1 MTQTVRYRPSEN
13 RAGLP
18 AKRRWGLVDRGGE
31 TGRCYGGVSVGF
43 QGIGRTITSS
53 IWRRIRMGTAASG
66 DAGSPIVRRPE
77 GHLEASAHT
86 MRPIITAGISCFLVL
101 IGCTHVRPTVPGA
114 APTEPERAA
123 STVPASGSATPP
135 SGTALPAPKTT
146 AQSAAAAAGSSSQ
159 SGAGGS
165 SRPKPK
171 PSTLKSPGNAP
182 AAAAGSPAA
191 AAKPTAAPA
200 GDTSARQSTPSA
212 PALDLGA
219 LEQRLKETRAIGLFT
234 KLSLKNQVD
243 DLLNQFRAFH
253 GRQGAASLAELRQ
266 RYDLL
271 LLKVLSLLQ
280 DGDPALAAAISSSR
294 EALWGILADPVKFRQ
309 TVT

>member
-1 MTQTVRYRPSEN
+1 
-13 RAGLP
+13 
-18 AKRRWGLVDRGGE
+18 
-31 TGRCYGGVSVGF
+31 
-43 QGIGRTITSS
+43 
-53 IWRRIRMGTAASG
+53 
-66 DAGSPIVRRPE
+66 
-77 GHLEASAHT
+77 
-86 MRPIITAGISCFLVL
+86 MRPLILAGIPCFLVL
-101 IGCTHVRPTVPGA
+101 IGCTHVGPTAPTEPERAASQTVPAA

-123 STVPASGSATPP
+123 SQTVPA
-135 SGTALPAPKTT
+135 SGTALPAPTGPATT
-146 AQSAAAAAGSSSQ
+146 AQSAP
-159 SGAGGS
+159 AGGS

-171 PSTLKSPGNAP
+171 PSTVKSPANA

-191 AAKPTAAPA
+191 AAKPAAPA
-200 GDTSARQSTPSA
+200 SDTSARQSTPSA

-253 GRQGAASLAELRQ
+253 GRQGATSLAELRQ

-280 DGDPALAAAISSSR
+280 DGDPALATAISSSR
-294 EALWGILADPVKFRQ
+294 EALWGILADPIKFRQ

>member
-1 MTQTVRYRPSEN
+1 MQLPGPC
-13 RAGLP
+13 AGYVP
-18 AKRRWGLVDRGGE
+18 
-31 TGRCYGGVSVGF
+31 
-43 QGIGRTITSS
+43 
-53 IWRRIRMGTAASG
+53 
-66 DAGSPIVRRPE
+66 
-77 GHLEASAHT
+77 
-86 MRPIITAGISCFLVL
+86 MRPLILAGIACFLVL
-101 IGCTHVRPTVPGA
+101 IGCTHVRPTVPAA
-114 APTEPERAA
+114 APTEPEH
-123 STVPASGSATPP
+123 PASQGVGTTPD
-135 SGTALPAPKTT
+135 PAPTAPASAEPDDGSKPT
-146 AQSAAAAAGSSSQ
+146 AQSAGTAAGSSSQ

-171 PSTLKSPGNAP
+171 PSTVKSPGNAA
-182 AAAAGSPAA
+182 AAAAGAPAA
-191 AAKPTAAPA
+191 AAKPTTAPA
-200 GDTSARQSTPSA
+200 SDTSARQSTPSA

-253 GRQGAASLAELRQ
+253 GRQGATSLAELRQ

-280 DGDPALAAAISSSR
+280 DGDPALATAISSSR

>member
-1 MTQTVRYRPSEN
+1 M
-13 RAGLP
+13 RAL
-18 AKRRWGLVDRGGE
+18 
-31 TGRCYGGVSVGF
+31 
-43 QGIGRTITSS
+43 
-53 IWRRIRMGTAASG
+53 
-66 DAGSPIVRRPE
+66 
-77 GHLEASAHT
+77 
-86 MRPIITAGISCFLVL
+86 IIAGIACFLVL
-101 IGCTHVRPTVPGA
+101 VGCTHVRPTVPGA

-123 STVPASGSATPP
+123 SQTEPATGSATPP
-135 SGTALPAPKTT
+135 SGTAPPAPTGPAAAEPGNGSETT

-182 AAAAGSPAA
+182 AAAAASPAA

-200 GDTSARQSTPSA
+200 SDTSARQSTPSA
-212 PALDLGA
+212 AALDLGA

-253 GRQGAASLAELRQ
+253 GKQGATSLAELRQ